1 MNVRDTGVTVRR
13 AKRITAEAG
22 IYGVLILVGARF
34 GTQLWWAYRV
44 RKFVHDIERDR
55 RSAAA

>member
-1 MNVRDTGVTVRR
+1 MTVRR